1 MLKANTHTFPKHQL
15 CGVDIV
21 RTNAPT
27 E

>member
-1 MLKANTHTFPKHQL
+1 MLKANTHNFPKHQL